1 MERAG
6 FRILCRV
13 EGGGGSS
20 GCRVQG
26 LSNIGDC
33 KSLAARARNAESC
46 FDRSFLRQVG
56 RCVRPSQNQPVGD
69 DKVKERPAP
78 LIT

>member
-1 MERAG
+1 MEGAG

-13 EGGGGSS
+13 EGGGGLS

-33 KSLAARARNAESC
+33 KNLAARARHAESC
-46 FDRSFLRQVG
+46 FDGSFLRNMSYG
-56 RCVRPSQNQPVGD
+56 LNSLKGGYIGEYIGD
-69 DKVKERPAP
+69 YYRGY
-78 LIT
+78 